1 MRRSLATQVALV
13 TTLVAVLSVIV
24 AGAIAVPLARQA
36 AERQAQQALQRQA
49 DVVADTVE
57 RSAEAGRE
65 LRLPRLRAQL
75 QAQGIVLRL
84 VPQGGTAQVMLTP
97 AEIQRLQTTG
107 RLSTARR
114 IDGARWLVEARVLG
128 ADQTLVLQQPIATAR
143 GAVGEGLLI
152 QRLLLA
158 LLMGLGIGASAGV
171 LLARRLAKPLQRSSQ
186 AAQRLATGAR
196 DVRLEPEGARE
207 VAELADAL
215 NQLAAA
221 LEVSEGRQRDFLL
234 SVSHELRTPLTA
246 VKGYAE
252 ALADGV
258 VPADEVAHT
267 GATVLDE
274 SRRLERLVS
283 DLLDL
288 ARFGAQDLRLDLSEV
303 DLAALVRDA
312 GTVWSDRAER
322 VGVEYRVE
330 APDSSILLRTDPTR
344 LRQII
349 DNLSENAL
357 RVTPSGAPIVLA
369 LRREPGTVI
378 VEVRDG
384 GPGLTPDDLV
394 VAFQPAALFTR
405 YKGVRKVGSGVGLAL
420 VGTLATRL
428 GGIAEAGTAPE
439 GGARFAVRLPAS
451 LDVGTQHAGASTR

>member
-13 TTLVAVLSVIV
+13 TTLVAVLAVIV

-36 AERQAQQALQRQA
+36 SERQAQQSLQRQA
-49 DVVADTVE
+49 DVVADNIEKSSV
-57 RSAEAGRE
+57 AGRE
-65 LRLPRLRAQL
+65 LRLPRVRKQL
-75 QAQGIVLRL
+75 EQQGIVFRL
-84 VPQGGTAQVMLTP
+84 VPAGGTGQVMLTP
-97 AEIQRLQTTG
+97 TELQTLQSSG
-107 RLSTARR
+107 QLSTLRP
-114 IDGARWLVEARVLG
+114 IDGTRTLVEARSLSG
-128 ADQTLVLQQPIATAR
+128 GGTLVLQQSVATAR

-158 LLMGLGIGASAGV
+158 LLLGLGIGATAGV
-171 LLARRLAKPLQRSSQ
+171 LLARRLARPLQRSSQ

-196 DVRLEPEGARE
+196 DVRLKPEGARE
-207 VAELADAL
+207 VAELAEAL

-303 DLAALVRDA
+303 DLAHLVRDA
-312 GTVWSDRAER
+312 GTVWSDRAGR
-322 VGVEYRVE
+322 VGVDYRVE
-330 APDSSILLRTDPTR
+330 APDPSVLLRTDPTR

-384 GPGLTPDDLV
+384 GPGLTADDLV

-420 VGTLATRL
+420 VGTLAARL
-428 GGIAEAGTAPE
+428 GGIAEAGTASE

-451 LDVGTQHAGASTR
+451 LDVGMNHPTRANR